1 MTGFFDFTQ
10 AIVRKPGH
18 SVISGL
24 RDGDGPDPDYERL
37 NIEHDNYVAAS
48 AAASGVVVLAEP
60 GFLLSRALNIIL
72 RIMLSSHKPGDQ

>member
-10 AIVRKPGH
+10 AIARKPGH

-37 NIEHDNYVAAS
+37 NMEHDNYVAALQRT
-48 AAASGVVVLAEP
+48 GR
-60 GFLLSRALNIIL
+60 FR
-72 RIMLSSHKPGDQ
+72 